1 MVPLLNI
8 FTIVSLALL
17 IGTEFAVSAFVNPV
31 LWKLDEFAQA
41 TAIRMFARKLG
52 TVMPFWYV
60 GCQVLLACVWV
71 VGRGGMHAN
80 LLLIAIAIW
89 AVVIVLTLL
98 FLVPINNRMAKLD
111 PQSFLAES
119 RRAHHTWD
127 AMHRARVAALTAAFV
142 CLVAANVR

>member
-1 MVPLLNI
+1 MVTLLNI
-8 FTIVSLALL
+8 FAIVSLALL
-17 IGTEFAVSAFVNPV
+17 IGIEFSVSAFVNPV

-41 TAIRMFARKLG
+41 TAIRMFARMLG

-60 GCQVLLACVWV
+60 GCQVLLGCVWV
-71 VGRGGMHAN
+71 VERREMHAD
-80 LLLIAIAIW
+80 LLLIANAIW
-89 AVVIVLTLL
+89 AAVIVLTLL

-111 PQSFLAES
+111 PQSFVAES

-127 AMHRARVAALTAAFV
+127 AMHRARVAALTVAFV